1 MIFRAFA
8 TRISI
13 IREDMEATRD
23 EILDWPND
31 FSLTDD
37 EKIYRLESA
46 ISVLSD
52 LEDDLNA

>member
-1 MIFRAFA
+1 MIFKAFA
-8 TRISI
+8 TRISV

-23 EILDWPND
+23 DILDRDRPMD
-31 FSLTDD
+31 EDD

-52 LEDDLNA
+52 LEDELNG